1 MTISR
6 RTFLAAAGAAGAA
19 AGFGLN
25 LTAASAQDAD
35 TITMAL
41 AVKSLTAL
49 SPQQAGTVGA
59 DNWVMF
65 QMYNG
70 LTKAPDGNYAN
81 RPEDFEPA
89 LAETWESSEDAKTWT
104 YHLRK
109 GVQFHKGYGEMT
121 AKDVLFCYN
130 RQLDPNT
137 VTVNKL
143 YFSNIA
149 SIEAPDDYTIV
160 ITLKAPDPM
169 FNGTVTST
177 LSAAIMSQK
186 AFEEKGEAF
195 NFDPVGTGA
204 YQLESYSDDKGA
216 MLTAFPDF
224 YGEPAASPRLLIS
237 FIADTTARTLA
248 FASGQID
255 MIDGVRS
262 PGWIESM
269 KQRSADTKFDV
280 TSPGSFNFLHLNLT
294 RKPLDDIRVRQA
306 IRYAVD
312 NTAIAQAY
320 GAVAKPMV
328 GLIASQFEGS
338 VTKEELPPELQYNF
352 DPEKAK
358 ALLAEAGLGGG
369 VTIPCYV
376 SQREDYQTIMLIVQ
390 EQLRAVGITLDM
402 PIIDHN
408 TFHADN
414 RNDKN
419 AMPLNSTSYPPLP
432 INIFTQQVSGPSSV
446 KADGTG
452 GGNYS
457 HYGVAIPG
465 IDDLLTKAKE
475 EPSFEARVGIF
486 KDIEKKILTDLPCLG
501 IITLGYVVARNPRLD
516 LGYEVVSGGAAW
528 PLYRARRTS

>member
-1 MTISR
+1 MALTR
-6 RTFLAAAGAAGAA
+6 RAFLATAGAMGAA
-19 AGFGLN
+19 AGLGI
-25 LTAASAQDAD
+25 TSSAGQDANV
-35 TITMAL
+35 IRMAL
-41 AVKSLTAL
+41 AVNGLNGL
-49 SPQQAGTVGA
+49 SPQQPGTVGA

-65 QMYNG
+65 QMYNM
-70 LTKAPDGNYAN
+70 LVKPPDGNYAN
-81 RPEDFEPA
+81 RPEDFQPS
-89 LAETWESSEDAKTWT
+89 LAESWESTEDALTWT
-104 YHLRK
+104 YKLRQ

-121 AKDVLFCYN
+121 AEDVLFCYN
-130 RQLDPNT
+130 RQLNPDL

-143 YFSNIA
+143 YFQNIET
-149 SIEAPDDYTIV
+149 IEAPDPYTVV
-160 ITLKAPDPM
+160 IKLKRPDPM
-169 FNGTVTST
+169 FNGSVAST
-177 LSAAIMSQK
+177 LSAGIMSKK
-186 AFEEKGEAF
+186 AFEEKGDSF
-195 NFDPVGTGA
+195 NFDPIGTGA
-204 YQLESYSDDKGA
+204 YQLDSYSEEGGA
-216 MLTAFPDF
+216 MLTAFADHF
-224 YGEPAASPRLLIS
+224 GDKAVTEKLNIS

-269 KQRSADTKFDV
+269 QQRSADTVFDV

-306 IRYAVD
+306 IRYAID
-312 NTAIAQAY
+312 SSAIAQAY

-338 VTKEELPPELQYNF
+338 VTREELPPELQYNY

-358 ALLAEAGLGGG
+358 ALLAEAGLSGG

-390 EQLRAVGITLDM
+390 EQLRNVGITLEM

-432 INIFTQQVSGPSSV
+432 INVFTQQTSAAACV
-446 KADGTG
+446 KPDGTG

-457 HYGVAIPG
+457 HYGVVIPG
-465 IDDLLTKAKE
+465 IDDLLAKAQN
-475 EPSFEARVGIF
+475 EPSFEARVATF
-486 KDIEKKILTDLPCLG
+486 KEIEKKILTDLPCLG
-501 IITLGYVVARNPRLD
+501 MITLGYVVARNPRVD
-516 LGYEVVSGGAAW
+516 LGYDVVSGGAAW
-528 PLYRARRTS
+528 PLYRARRVS